1 MLVEVLKDSAQIVQD
16 LIFEL
21 GYSNKV
27 VELPNSTRT
36 AKEAADAL
44 NCEVAQIAKSI
55 IFKLESSDSA
65 VLVVASGINRV
76 NEKQIEKIL
85 NDKLGKAD
93 ADFVREQ
100 TGFVIGGVSPIGHK
114 NQITTFIDEDLLQY
128 KEVWAAA
135 GHPKAIFQLTP
146 TELIEMTKG
155 KVVKIK

>member
-1 MLVEVLKDSAQIVQD
+1 MLMEALKESAKIVQD

-21 GYSNKV
+21 GYTNKV
-27 VELPNSTRT
+27 IELPNSART

-55 IFKLESSDSA
+55 IFKLESSNSP
-65 VLVVASGINRV
+65 VLIVASGINRV

-100 TGFVIGGVSPIGHK
+100 TGFVIGGVAPIGHK
-114 NQITTFIDEDLLQY
+114 NQVMTFIDEDLLQY
-128 KEVWAAA
+128 KAVWAAA

-146 TELIEMTKG
+146 NELIEMTKG
-155 KVVKIK
+155 KVVNIK

>member
-1 MLVEVLKDSAQIVQD
+1 MEALKESAKIVQD

-21 GYSNKV
+21 GYTNKV
-27 VELPNSTRT
+27 IELPNSART

-55 IFKLESSDSA
+55 IFKLESSNSP
-65 VLVVASGINRV
+65 VLIVASGINRV

-100 TGFVIGGVSPIGHK
+100 TGFVIGGVAPIGHK
-114 NQITTFIDEDLLQY
+114 NQVMTFIDEDLLQY
-128 KEVWAAA
+128 KAVWAAA

-146 TELIEMTKG
+146 NELIEMTKG
-155 KVVKIK
+155 KVVNIK

>member
-1 MLVEVLKDSAQIVQD
+1 MEALKESAQIVQD

-27 VELPNSTRT
+27 IELPNSART

-55 IFKLESSDSA
+55 IFKIESSNSP
-65 VLVVASGINRV
+65 VLIVASGINRV

-100 TGFVIGGVSPIGHK
+100 TGFVIGGVSPIVHK
-114 NQITTFIDEDLLQY
+114 NQIMTFIDEDLLQY

-146 TELIEMTKG
+146 NELIEMTKG

>member
-1 MLVEVLKDSAQIVQD
+1 MLVEALKESAKIVQD

-27 VELPNSTRT
+27 IELPNSART

-55 IFKLESSDSA
+55 IFKLESSNRP
-65 VLVVASGINRV
+65 VLIVASGINRV
-76 NEKQIEKIL
+76 NEKQIETIL

-114 NQITTFIDEDLLQY
+114 NQVITFIDKDLLQY
-128 KEVWAAA
+128 SEVWAAA

-146 TELIEMTKG
+146 NELIEMTKG

>member
-1 MLVEVLKDSAQIVQD
+1 MVEALKESAQNVQD
-16 LIFEL
+16 LIIEL

-27 VELPNSTRT
+27 IELPNSART

-55 IFKLESSDSA
+55 IFRLESSNSP
-65 VLVVASGINRV
+65 VLIVASGINRV

-85 NDKLGKAD
+85 NEKLGKAD

-114 NQITTFIDEDLLQY
+114 NKVMTFIDEDLLQY

-146 TELIEMTKG
+146 NELIEMTKG

>member
-1 MLVEVLKDSAQIVQD
+1 MLVEALKESAKIVQD

-27 VELPNSTRT
+27 IELPNSART

-55 IFKLESSDSA
+55 IFKLESSNSP
-65 VLVVASGINRV
+65 VLIVASGINRV

-114 NQITTFIDEDLLQY
+114 NQVITFIDEDLLQY
-128 KEVWAAA
+128 SEVWAAA

-146 TELIEMTKG
+146 NELIEMTKG

>member
-1 MLVEVLKDSAQIVQD
+1 MEALKESAQNVQD
-16 LIFEL
+16 LILEL
-21 GYSNKV
+21 GYSNNV
-27 VELPNSTRT
+27 IELPNSART

-55 IFKLESSDSA
+55 IFKIESSNSA

-76 NEKQIEKIL
+76 NEEKIEKIL

-114 NQITTFIDEDLLQY
+114 NQIMTFIDEDLLQY

-146 TELIEMTKG
+146 NELIEMTKG
-155 KVVKIK
+155 KVIKIK

>member
-1 MLVEVLKDSAQIVQD
+1 MEGLKESAQVVQD
-16 LIFEL
+16 LIIEL

-27 VELPNSTRT
+27 IELSDSART

-55 IFKLESSDSA
+55 IFKIESSNSP

-76 NEKQIEKIL
+76 NERQIEKLL
-85 NDKLGKAD
+85 NDQLGKAD

-100 TGFVIGGVSPIGHK
+100 TGFVIGGVAPIGHK
-114 NQITTFIDEDLLQY
+114 NELITFIDEDLLQY
-128 KEVWAAA
+128 GEVWAAA

-146 TELIEMTKG
+146 NELIEMTKG
-155 KVVKIK
+155 KVVCIK

>member
-1 MLVEVLKDSAQIVQD
+1 MLMEALKESAKIVQD

-27 VELPNSTRT
+27 IELPNSART

-55 IFKLESSDSA
+55 IFKLESSNSP
-65 VLVVASGINRV
+65 VLIVASGINRV
-76 NEKQIEKIL
+76 NEKQIEKII

-114 NQITTFIDEDLLQY
+114 NPVMTFIDEDLLQY

-146 TELIEMTKG
+146 NELIEMTKG